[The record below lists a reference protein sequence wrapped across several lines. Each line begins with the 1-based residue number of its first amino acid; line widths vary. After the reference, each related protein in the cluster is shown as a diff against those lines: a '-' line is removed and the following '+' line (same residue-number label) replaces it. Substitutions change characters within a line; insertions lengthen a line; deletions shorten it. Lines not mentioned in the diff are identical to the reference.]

1 MGGSGLS
8 VAVHT
13 ARIGAHIAQIPK
25 QVWPEVTSA
34 LKSSEVGFSPLVP
47 EFDSPAPVVLLFTD
61 DFGDYGVFVSDR
73 TGFAFT
79 AEDVAHVAGLFA
91 RYVHIDG
98 LTQGALNV
106 DSQVKQGQQ

>member
-1 MGGSGLS
+1 M
-8 VAVHT
+8 
-13 ARIGAHIAQIPK
+13 
-25 QVWPEVTSA
+25 
-34 LKSSEVGFSPLVP
+34 
-47 EFDSPAPVVLLFTD
+47 
-61 DFGDYGVFVSDR
+61 GVFVSDR

-91 RYVHIDG
+91 PYVHIDG